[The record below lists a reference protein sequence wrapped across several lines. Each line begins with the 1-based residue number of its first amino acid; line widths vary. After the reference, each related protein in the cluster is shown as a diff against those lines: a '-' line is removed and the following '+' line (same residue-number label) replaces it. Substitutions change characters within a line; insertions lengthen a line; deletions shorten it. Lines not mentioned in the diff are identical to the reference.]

1 MALRPILLDKLNA
14 ALAPGQPQR
23 LTRRDA
29 ALPVI
34 SGKVHTVIGM
44 RRTGKTTFLLQ
55 LLGTR
60 REEVPPE
67 RAIHVS
73 LDDDR
78 LANLDADQLN
88 RLLEEYYRRYPKLRS
103 RETVYWLLD
112 EIQLVSGW
120 DRFVRRVLDT
130 ERIVVV
136 VSDSS
141 AQMLSR
147 EVHTSLRGRA
157 MATVIRPF
165 SLREFLR
172 HHGEEPTVEPR
183 RWVSA
188 ERSKI
193 EKRFG
198 ECLKAGGFPEAQD
211 LPQIMRVELLQGYVD
226 TVLFRDIVERYGVSQ
241 VSALRWLIRQC
252 LRKPAGLMSV
262 HRLYQDLKA
271 QGHCVGKDAV
281 HDLFGDLLDAFVISA
296 VALDTESER
305 RRNSNPRKI
314 YPIDPGLI
322 DAFDSSGRS
331 NIGHAL
337 ETAVLNELDRRK
349 ARVGYLKSPEGFE
362 VRLPCPI
369 SRRRGGATAG
379 VRRSV

>member
-1 MALRPILLDKLNA
+1 VALRPILLDKLNA

-78 LANLDADQLN
+78 LANLD
-88 RLLEEYYRRYPKLRS
+88 
-103 RETVYWLLD
+103 

-147 EVHTSLRGRA
+147 ELHTSLRGRA

-211 LPQIMRVELLQGYVD
+211 LPQVM
-226 TVLFRDIVERYGVSQ
+226 
-241 VSALRWLIRQC
+241 
-252 LRKPAGLMSV
+252 
-262 HRLYQDLKA
+262 
-271 QGHCVGKDAV
+271 
-281 HDLFGDLLDAFVISA
+281 
-296 VALDTESER
+296 
-305 RRNSNPRKI
+305 
-314 YPIDPGLI
+314 
-322 DAFDSSGRS
+322 
-331 NIGHAL
+331 
-337 ETAVLNELDRRK
+337 
-349 ARVGYLKSPEGFE
+349 
-362 VRLPCPI
+362 
-369 SRRRGGATAG
+369 
-379 VRRSV
+379 

>member
-1 MALRPILLDKLNA
+1 
-14 ALAPGQPQR
+14 
-23 LTRRDA
+23 
-29 ALPVI
+29 
-34 SGKVHTVIGM
+34 
-44 RRTGKTTFLLQ
+44 
-55 LLGTR
+55 
-60 REEVPPE
+60 
-67 RAIHVS
+67 
-73 LDDDR
+73 
-78 LANLDADQLN
+78 
-88 RLLEEYYRRYPKLRS
+88 
-103 RETVYWLLD
+103 
-112 EIQLVSGW
+112 
-120 DRFVRRVLDT
+120 
-130 ERIVVV
+130 
-136 VSDSS
+136 
-141 AQMLSR
+141 
-147 EVHTSLRGRA
+147 
-157 MATVIRPF
+157 
-165 SLREFLR
+165 
-172 HHGEEPTVEPR
+172 
-183 RWVSA
+183 
-188 ERSKI
+188 
-193 EKRFG
+193 
-198 ECLKAGGFPEAQD
+198 
-211 LPQIMRVELLQGYVD
+211 LLQGYVD